1 MRVTNCWTS
10 YPTWFI
16 LVNDWG
22 WLSKMVRLLVSLV
35 LWLHT
40 CNYNVTT
47 DSVPSIC
54 KAYNVHFAFQP
65 KVRYKTVYIPWGSS
79 PASCQWVCGWGCCE
93 QLKDWPSSTAP
104 LYPWETETQ
113 RERTVSGQTQDRV
126 QNSQQPTIVIGSHP
140 ALDTWWCYN
149 KSGFYPDSIKLQR
162 VFILTE
168 RITAD
173 EPLFNVGL
181 NILRNI
187 WRQLVF

>member
-1 MRVTNCWTS
+1 MSQMKLISTWWKKNTIMQVTNCWTS
-10 YPTWFI
+10 YPTRFI

-113 RERTVSGQTQDRV
+113 RENGFRSNTGQ
-126 QNSQQPTIVIGSHP
+126 SAKQPTTNHRYWKSSSIGHMVM
-140 ALDTWWCYN
+140 L
-149 KSGFYPDSIKLQR
+149 
-162 VFILTE
+162 
-168 RITAD
+168 
-173 EPLFNVGL
+173 
-181 NILRNI
+181 
-187 WRQLVF
+187 